1 METKANH
8 ILIGAFTLLLVF
20 MGLGFVAWFAKV
32 EIDQEFN
39 YYDIYF
45 EESVSGLSVAGD
57 VRYNGVPVGK
67 VKTIE
72 LDPKNPSQV
81 RVTVEVS
88 KSTPVKVDSIAMLQ
102 FQGITGVSFVQLS
115 GGTAGNPP
123 PRAQEGERYPV
134 IQSQTSPLEELFAGA
149 PNLINR
155 AIILVDSLSKI
166 VDQKN
171 RGNIATVLDN
181 VAATSESV
189 RNRVDEVE
197 SLLSQ
202 AEAMAR
208 ELTETA
214 EAITQL
220 SNKAEITVDAATG
233 IVDEDLRG
241 LLREARE
248 GAQGFRKLAGDV
260 DKIVV
265 DTGPAFADFSSEG
278 LTQFTQLITE
288 MRELV
293 LSLSRISERI
303 ESDPAGFLFGNDGAD
318 FEATK

>member
-1 METKANH
+1 
-8 ILIGAFTLLLVF
+8 
-20 MGLGFVAWFAKV
+20 
-32 EIDQEFN
+32 
-39 YYDIYF
+39 
-45 EESVSGLSVAGD
+45 
-57 VRYNGVPVGK
+57 
-67 VKTIE
+67 
-72 LDPKNPSQV
+72 
-81 RVTVEVS
+81 
-88 KSTPVKVDSIAMLQ
+88 
-102 FQGITGVSFVQLS
+102 
-115 GGTAGNPP
+115 
-123 PRAQEGERYPV
+123 
-134 IQSQTSPLEELFAGA
+134 
-149 PNLINR
+149 
-155 AIILVDSLSKI
+155 
-166 VDQKN
+166 
-171 RGNIATVLDN
+171 
-181 VAATSESV
+181 
-189 RNRVDEVE
+189 
-197 SLLSQ
+197 
-202 AEAMAR
+202 MAR